1 METSKSL
8 EFDQLTQKQV
18 GKLRDAF
25 QLIDDDG
32 DGKISSGDMAKM
44 LASLGKRVEE
54 KDVGG
59 LFPQLKEEGSVT
71 FPEFL
76 ALMSER
82 ICEFPQEEELQ
93 ECFKIISD
101 GDKDLN
107 IPTERMLQLLE
118 EAGFQD
124 PKEEF
129 KKILAAY
136 SNKQQMDGAQIFKAQ
151 QFIDSLN
158 E

>member
-32 DGKISSGDMAKM
+32 DGKISSGDMSKM
-44 LASLGKRVEE
+44 LASLGKGIENNE
-54 KDVGG
+54 IGEM
-59 LFPQLKEEGSVT
+59 FPQLKEGGEVT

-76 ALMSER
+76 ALMSDR
-82 ICEFPQEEELQ
+82 ICEFPQEEELM
-93 ECFKIISD
+93 ECFKIMAN
-101 GDKDLN
+101 GDKELN
-107 IPTERMLQLLE
+107 IPTEKMLQLLE

-129 KKILAAY
+129 KKLLAAY
-136 SNKQQMDGAQIFKAQ
+136 SSKQQMDGSQHFKAQ